1 MKFSVLDALSTTVVA
16 MIIVFALLI
25 FLQYIIRFQSF
36 IINFIGQKSKGNRVE
51 VIHKQVEAEDEE
63 VVDKEAEDDED
74 DEEDQ
79 PLDDLEVVA
88 VITAAL
94 SAYLDIPGSNLR
106 IKRIKR
112 VNSNWG
118 QGTSSVE
125 NIN

>member
-1 MKFSVLDALSTTVVA
+1 MEFSVLDALSTTVVA
-16 MIIVFALLI
+16 MIIVFTLLI
-25 FLQYIIRFQSF
+25 LLQYIIRLQSF
-36 IINFIGQKSKGNRVE
+36 IINSIAKKSSGTKVDA
-51 VIHKQVEAEDEE
+51 IHKQEEVEDEE
-63 VVDKEAEDDED
+63 VIDK
-74 DEEDQ
+74 DEEVETQ
-79 PLDDLEVVA
+79 PLYDLEVVA

-118 QGTSSVE
+118 QGISSVE

>member
-1 MKFSVLDALSTTVVA
+1 MEFSVLDALSTTVVA

-25 FLQYIIRFQSF
+25 LLQYIIRLQSF
-36 IINFIGQKSKGNRVE
+36 IINSIAKKSSGTKVDAIDEQEE
-51 VIHKQVEAEDEE
+51 VEDEE
-63 VVDKEAEDDED
+63 VIDK
-74 DEEDQ
+74 DEEGETQ
-79 PLDDLEVVA
+79 PLYDLEVVA

-118 QGTSSVE
+118 QGISSVE